1 MVEKVVL
8 SSPLTQKK
16 KNPLRKIGK
25 RIRRRRRR
33 RRD

>member
-8 SSPLTQKK
+8 SSPLTQK